1 MLESSDFSEIAGLGL
16 LRLIYDD
23 HLNYF
28 FNVIEVADEKTVHLK
43 NLEYL
48 AQRCSL
54 VVSDLRSETG
64 DSRFESAAGDVQR

>member
-1 MLESSDFSEIAGLGL
+1 MLESSDFSEIARLGL

-48 AQRCSL
+48 AQRYSL
-54 VVSDLRSETG
+54 VVSDLRLETKG
-64 DSRFESAAGDVQR
+64 SRFESAAGDVQR